1 MSCCAGPICIRVDNS
16 MNLKLIKDYGQ
27 ELKAGQNISSLGQ
40 VQKQMLF
47 ELGYAILAKPE
58 PKEENT
64 KEETNNE
71 EDKVQPE

>member
-1 MSCCAGPICIRVDNS
+1 